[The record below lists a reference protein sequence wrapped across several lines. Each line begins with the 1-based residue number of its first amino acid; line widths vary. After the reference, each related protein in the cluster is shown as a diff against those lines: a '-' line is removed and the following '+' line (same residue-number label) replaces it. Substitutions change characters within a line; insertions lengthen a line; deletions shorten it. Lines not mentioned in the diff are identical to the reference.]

1 MHWLDMCR
9 RDSYP
14 ENFDSMTCWPP
25 KILTVDDSKTV
36 RRILAGLFLPLG
48 CVICEA
54 ADGEQGLAVAALEK
68 PDLIIL
74 DYNMPVMDGLTMLKR
89 LREDAAMRHTPVILL
104 TAEAGAKNI
113 AAAARLG
120 ARDYIVKPFQDE
132 VLLAKVARIITLG
145 PRSPIQAANEQPE
158 ASEGSLPTP

>member
-1 MHWLDMCR
+1 
-9 RDSYP
+9 
-14 ENFDSMTCWPP
+14 MTASPP

-36 RRILAGLFLPLG
+36 RRILANLFVPLG
-48 CVICEA
+48 CVVCEA
-54 ADGEQGLAVAALEK
+54 ANGEQGLAVAALEK

-74 DYNMPVMDGLTMLKR
+74 DYNMPVMDGLTMLQL

-132 VLLAKVARIITLG
+132 VLLAKVARIISIE
-145 PRSPIQAANEQPE
+145 PRSTVQPTNEQPE
-158 ASEGSLPTP
+158 AS

>member
-1 MHWLDMCR
+1 
-9 RDSYP
+9 
-14 ENFDSMTCWPP
+14 MTSWPP

-145 PRSPIQAANEQPE
+145 PRSTANEQLE
-158 ASEGSLPTP
+158 ASEGPLPTQ

>member
-14 ENFDSMTCWPP
+14 ENFDSMTASPP

-36 RRILAGLFLPLG
+36 RRILANLFVPLG
-48 CVICEA
+48 CVVCEA
-54 ADGEQGLAVAALEK
+54 ANGEQGLAVAALEK

-74 DYNMPVMDGLTMLKR
+74 DYNMPVMDGLTMLQR

-132 VLLAKVARIITLG
+132 VLLAKVARIISIE
-145 PRSPIQAANEQPE
+145 PRSTVQPTNEQPE
-158 ASEGSLPTP
+158 AS

>member
-1 MHWLDMCR
+1 
-9 RDSYP
+9 
-14 ENFDSMTCWPP
+14 
-25 KILTVDDSKTV
+25 
-36 RRILAGLFLPLG
+36 
-48 CVICEA
+48 
-54 ADGEQGLAVAALEK
+54 VAALEK
-68 PDLIIL
+68 PDLILL
-74 DYNMPVMDGLTMLKR
+74 DYNMPVMDGLTMLQR

-145 PRSPIQAANEQPE
+145 PRSLNRSTYKRSTGGGRRAPVPRREI
-158 ASEGSLPTP
+158 

>member
-14 ENFDSMTCWPP
+14 ENFDSMTASPP

-36 RRILAGLFLPLG
+36 RRILANLFAPLG
-48 CVICEA
+48 CVVCEA
-54 ADGEQGLAVAALEK
+54 ANGEQGLAVAALEK

-74 DYNMPVMDGLTMLKR
+74 DYNMPVMDGLTMLQR

-132 VLLAKVARIITLG
+132 VLLAKVARIISIE
-145 PRSPIQAANEQPE
+145 PRSTVQPTNEQPK
-158 ASEGSLPTP
+158 AS

>member
-9 RDSYP
+9 RDSYS
-14 ENFDSMTCWPP
+14 ENFDSMTASPP

-36 RRILAGLFLPLG
+36 RRILANLFVPLG
-48 CVICEA
+48 CVVCEA
-54 ADGEQGLAVAALEK
+54 ANGEQGLAVAALEK

-74 DYNMPVMDGLTMLKR
+74 DYNMPVMDGLTMLQR

-132 VLLAKVARIITLG
+132 VLLAKVARIISIE
-145 PRSPIQAANEQPE
+145 PRSTVQPTNEQPE
-158 ASEGSLPTP
+158 AS

>member
-1 MHWLDMCR
+1 
-9 RDSYP
+9 
-14 ENFDSMTCWPP
+14 MTASSSPP

-36 RRILAGLFLPLG
+36 RRILAGLFVPLG

-54 ADGEQGLAVAALEK
+54 ANGEQGLAVAALEK

-145 PRSPIQAANEQPE
+145 PGSTIQAANEQPK
-158 ASEGSLPTP
+158 ASEGPLPTP